1 MWFTSIQQFPHRLLS
16 PSPPSKIMA
25 AADFCWMLHL
35 RHAVFASC
43 RSLRGT
49 LFIQDS
55 SLLYT
60 LSLKLHPLACLHKF
74 LQRFISFRKQNASGL
89 NIRISTSSRSQKSL
103 DARLRWFVS
112 YVNLS
117 QCAKCLMETDSS
129 VMSDRLWRSKHS
141 THMTFS
147 AVCENM

>member
-25 AADFCWMLHL
+25 AADFCWMLPL
-35 RHAVFASC
+35 RRAVFASC

-55 SLLYT
+55 SLLST
-60 LSLKLHPLACLHKF
+60 LSLKLLPLACLHKF

-89 NIRISTSSRSQKSL
+89 NIRISTSSRLQKSL

-129 VMSDRLWRSKHS
+129 NRLWRSEHS

-147 AVCENM
+147 AVSAVCENM